1 MKKTVKL
8 QNLDCAHCAMKMEDA
23 LRKIDGVKSVS
34 VSFIMQRMTI
44 EADDDC
50 FDKIIEQAKKVC
62 KKVFSVLDIIQKLEV
77 IVPDDNFVFL
87 GEADFLV
94 EYQPG
99 TKPGKFFTNLKI
111 SVICILIFFGAAFTI
126 MAFNNDISIDG
137 VFEHFY
143 YQMTGR
149 QKPQFSELEIAYSVG
164 LAAGIIVF
172 FNHFGNRRLTDDVT
186 PIEVEIN
193 KHQQD
198 TYDTIIE
205 NTKQKSQN

>member
-1 MKKTVKL
+1 MKDVIYIKPELQKTIYKREVLIEDICEVECRDEALKQKILKRSLYEFPAVK
-8 QNLDCAHCAMKMEDA
+8 N
-23 LRKIDGVKSVS
+23 
-34 VSFIMQRMTI
+34 
-44 EADDDC
+44 
-50 FDKIIEQAKKVC
+50 KKVC

-77 IVPDDNFVFL
+77 MVPDDNFVFL

-164 LAAGIIVF
+164 LAAGIIIF